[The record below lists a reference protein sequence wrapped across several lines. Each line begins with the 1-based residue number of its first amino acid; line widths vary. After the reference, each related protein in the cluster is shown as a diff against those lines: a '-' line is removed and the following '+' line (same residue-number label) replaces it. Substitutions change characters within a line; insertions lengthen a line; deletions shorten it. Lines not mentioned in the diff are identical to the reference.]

1 MTRLYTISPT
11 EPATVVHFDWL
22 TVVFPVPETEG
33 LRNGKT
39 VSEYVNYILA
49 DYGLDDRS
57 LYYERVE
64 HGIYSYENAG
74 ATANNSI
81 IVGWHDDDVV
91 KRSEKN
97 ANFMIQMSG
106 SGVETFESILDK
118 ENMTVAD
125 FIRNVSLHG
134 ATFSRVDACNNFFNY
149 GKKYSAKYV
158 DEQASK
164 GNLVTRASSIR
175 RVVKYSSMGEDTSL
189 QSYVG
194 PNIGYTTYIGK
205 NPKQLRV
212 YNKLAER
219 SDKVNLL
226 YQVESWS
233 RWEFQL
239 NGVQAQGFIDNYL
252 SRDCDLVQTWVDW
265 LYTNYRFIT
274 RRGRGITKQ
283 SVRSR
288 YPDANWYKEIIKTAK
303 NKTIVRTEK
312 QKPTFEKQAKWLHKQ
327 VYATLSTIYYAR
339 VEKYK
344 ENGILESDAKKLAL
358 EKVKADIEE
367 QALLQNI
374 DWTKV
379 SAYVKEMGN

>member
-11 EPATVVHFDWL
+11 DPATIVHFDWL

-39 VSEYVNYILA
+39 VNEYVNYVLS
-49 DYGLDDRS
+49 DYGLDDTS

-64 HGIYSYENAG
+64 HGIYSYENAS

-91 KRSEKN
+91 KRSEGN
-97 ANFMIQMSG
+97 ANFMIQLSG
-106 SGVETFESILDK
+106 AGVETLESILDK
-118 ENMTVAD
+118 ENLTVAD
-125 FIRNVSLHG
+125 FIRSVSSHG

-149 GKKYSAKYV
+149 PKQYSAKYV
-158 DEQASK
+158 DEQASA

-175 RVVKYSSMGEDTSL
+175 RVVSYSSQGEDKSEK
-189 QSYVG
+189 SY
-194 PNIGYTTYIGK
+194 NSAEIGYTTYIGK

-219 SDKVNLL
+219 SEKVNLL
-226 YQVESWS
+226 YQVKSWS

-252 SRDCDLVQTWVDW
+252 NRDCNLSQTWVDW
-265 LYTNYRFIT
+265 LATSYRFIS
-274 RRGRGITKQ
+274 RGHGIKHQ
-283 SVRSR
+283 ALRSR
-288 YPDANWYKEIIKTAK
+288 YPTARWYADLIKTAK
-303 NKTIVRTEK
+303 EKTIVRTEK

-327 VYATLSTIYYAR
+327 VYGTLATIYFAR

-344 ENGILESDAKKLAL
+344 ENGVTDSDAKKLAL

-379 SAYVKEMGN
+379 SAYLKEMGN

>member
-39 VSEYVNYILA
+39 VNEYVNYVLS
-49 DYGLDDRS
+49 DYGLDDTS

-106 SGVETFESILDK
+106 AGVETLESILDK
-118 ENMTVAD
+118 ENLTVAD
-125 FIRNVSLHG
+125 FIRSVSSHG

-149 GKKYSAKYV
+149 PKQYSAKYV
-158 DEQASK
+158 DEQVSV

-175 RVVKYSSMGEDTSL
+175 RVVSYSSQGEDKSEK
-189 QSYVG
+189 SY
-194 PNIGYTTYIGK
+194 NSAEIGYTTYIGK

-219 SDKVNLL
+219 SEKVNLL
-226 YQVESWS
+226 YQVKSWS

-252 SRDCDLVQTWVDW
+252 NRDCDLAQTWVDW
-265 LYTNYRFIT
+265 LATSYRFIS
-274 RRGRGITKQ
+274 RGHGIKHQ
-283 SVRSR
+283 ALRSR
-288 YPDANWYKEIIKTAK
+288 YPTARWYADLIKTAK
-303 NKTIVRTEK
+303 EKTIVRTEK

-327 VYATLSTIYYAR
+327 VYGTLATIYFAR

-344 ENGILESDAKKLAL
+344 ENGVTDSDAKKLAL

-379 SAYVKEMGN
+379 SAYLKEMDN